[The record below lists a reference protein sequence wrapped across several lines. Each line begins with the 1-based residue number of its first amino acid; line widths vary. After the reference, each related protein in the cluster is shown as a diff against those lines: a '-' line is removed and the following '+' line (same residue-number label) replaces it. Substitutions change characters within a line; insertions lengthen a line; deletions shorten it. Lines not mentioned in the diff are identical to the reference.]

1 MARNS
6 RGFTPHELEIAI
18 KVLIGSKAV
27 KAWVKGQARAYSVDL
42 STPEGKAFAARAARQ
57 HAEKLIQ

>member
-18 KVLIGSKAV
+18 KVLIESKAV
-27 KAWVKGQARAYSVDL
+27 KAWVEGQARAYDVDL
-42 STPEGKAFAARAARQ
+42 STPEGKTFASLRARQ